1 MICKSIINGTMNEF
15 TPQAAILAS
24 GWRRENGDPS
34 LGDVFRTIRV
44 PHAAGNARKLVAFLG
59 PGYLVAVGYMDPGNW
74 ATSLAGGSKFGYALL
89 VVALLSNFMA
99 IILQS
104 LCARL
109 GIATRRDLAQ
119 ACRDAFPRHV
129 SWALWLL
136 AEIAICAT
144 DLAEV
149 IGTAIGLQ
157 LLFGIPLALGVVLTA
172 LDVFLILWLQ
182 RLGFRWV
189 EILVIAL
196 LAVIAGCFAIQIAL
210 ADPDWGGVI
219 RGFVPTT
226 EIVRNPDMLFLA
238 LGIIGATVM
247 PHNLYLHSAIVQTR
261 AFGNSD
267 DDKCEALRF
276 ASIDSG
282 MALMFALLVNAS
294 ILILAAATFHKTGRT
309 GVAELGEAHSLL
321 QPLLGASVAP
331 SLFAIA
337 LLCCGLNSTVTATL
351 SGQAVMEGF
360 LDLKMAPW
368 ARRLVTR
375 AVAIVPAAAV
385 TVIYGESETAKLLIL
400 SQVILSFQLPFAVVP
415 LIMFTAN
422 KAKMG
427 ALVAPRWLT
436 ILAAVV
442 AAIIIV
448 LNIKLL
454 IDTATGA

>member
-1 MICKSIINGTMNEF
+1 MICKSIINGTMNES

-189 EILVIAL
+189 EIFVIAL

-267 DDKCEALRF
+267 DDKREALRF

-375 AVAIVPAAAV
+375 AVAIVPAA
-385 TVIYGESETAKLLIL
+385 
-400 SQVILSFQLPFAVVP
+400 Q
-415 LIMFTAN
+415 
-422 KAKMG
+422 
-427 ALVAPRWLT
+427 
-436 ILAAVV
+436 
-442 AAIIIV
+442 
-448 LNIKLL
+448 
-454 IDTATGA
+454 